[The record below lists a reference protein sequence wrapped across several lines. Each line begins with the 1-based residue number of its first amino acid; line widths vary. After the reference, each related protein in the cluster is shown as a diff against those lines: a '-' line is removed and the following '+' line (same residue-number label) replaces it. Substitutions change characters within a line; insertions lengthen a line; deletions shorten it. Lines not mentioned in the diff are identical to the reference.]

1 MLSIS
6 HSSRYFTSRWIGSHL
21 IRGGGKGLLP
31 NFPKSLILKSVIFGK
46 NIQSFLHR
54 WRIHHSFF
62 FFFVGIKSIDWIPPQ
77 NSSLEASIRPVLFIY
92 PRLCK
97 FDESG
102 EEEEEETSMN
112 FFPLP
117 LFPFRINS
125 RPNEAN
131 QSGERGDLNFSD
143 AWPLRLTMDAS
154 IQPPGE
160 QRNYS
165 PSFII
170 SNIYMCHR
178 ISFDETFNQTE
189 PVARN
194 VIRSCVFEEEWSKLR
209 HCRRGGE
216 GKDSF
221 ARK

>member
-1 MLSIS
+1 M
-6 HSSRYFTSRWIGSHL
+6 SRWIGSHL
-21 IRGGGKGLLP
+21 IRGGGKGLSKKFDP
-31 NFPKSLILKSVIFGK
+31 QIRNFRKKHTIILTSMTYPS
-46 NIQSFLHR
+46 Q
-54 WRIHHSFF
+54 FF

-102 EEEEEETSMN
+102 EEKEEETSMN

-125 RPNEAN
+125 RPNEPN

-170 SNIYMCHR
+170 SNIY
-178 ISFDETFNQTE
+178 I
-189 PVARN
+189 
-194 VIRSCVFEEEWSKLR
+194 CVTVYHSMKRLIKPSR
-209 HCRRGGE
+209 LLVT
-216 GKDSF
+216 
-221 ARK
+221 

>member
-6 HSSRYFTSRWIGSHL
+6 HSSIFYVSMDRFTSHQRREKRSQFSKKFDPQ
-21 IRGGGKGLLP
+21 IR
-31 NFPKSLILKSVIFGK
+31 NFRKKHTIILTSMTYPS
-46 NIQSFLHR
+46 Q
-54 WRIHHSFF
+54 FF

-102 EEEEEETSMN
+102 EEEEEEETSMN